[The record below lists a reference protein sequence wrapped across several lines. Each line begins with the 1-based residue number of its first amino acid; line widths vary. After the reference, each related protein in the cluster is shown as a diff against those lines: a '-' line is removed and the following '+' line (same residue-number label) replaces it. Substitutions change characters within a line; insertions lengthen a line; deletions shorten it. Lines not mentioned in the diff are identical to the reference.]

1 MFKFITRRPLWQNI
15 LFAVLLVLI
24 LLFLLLQSLNL
35 MTRHGATLIIPSVT
49 GKSYED
55 AKKVLEAEGFD
66 VQIQDSIY
74 NDTAKPLS
82 VLRQFPDGE
91 EIVKVNR
98 TVYLTINRAVAPEVE
113 MPNLVGLS
121 FRSAELALKQYNLRL
136 GDTSYKPD
144 FGRNSVLEQQFNGKG
159 IKPGTRLPM
168 GSDVSLVLGSGLGSE
183 ALPVPDLFGK
193 TLTEA
198 RVLLESYHL
207 GLGAPVFSGGITD
220 SANAFIYNQKPVPV
234 LPDGRYSM
242 IRPGQFID
250 VWLQAERPVRDTS
263 NIPQPQPADQPE

>member
-24 LLFLLLQSLNL
+24 LLFLILQSLNL
-35 MTRHGATLIIPSVT
+35 VTRHGATLIIPSVT

-113 MPNLVGLS
+113 MPNLIGLT
-121 FRSAELALKQYNLRL
+121 FRSAEVALKQYNLHL

-144 FGRNSVLEQQFNGKG
+144 FGRNAVLEQQFNGKG

-168 GSDVSLVLGSGLGSE
+168 GSDISLVLGSGLGSE
-183 ALPVPDLFGK
+183 VLPVPDLIGK
-193 TLTEA
+193 TLAEA
-198 RVLLESYHL
+198 RVFLESYHL
-207 GLGAPVFSGGITD
+207 GLGARMYTGAISD
-220 SANAFIYNQKPVPV
+220 SANAYIYRQNPDAV
-234 LPDGRYSM
+234 LGDGRLSM

-250 VWLQAERPVRDTS
+250 VWLQAEKPVRDTT
-263 NIPQPQPADQPE
+263 NIPVPQPEQPE